1 MTRPQVIVLAG
12 PNGAGKSTMAGPL
25 LSGAF
30 GVDQFVN
37 ADTIATGLSGL
48 RPEQSA
54 FAAGRIMVR
63 RVKELG
69 AQKADFGF
77 ETTLASRSFAPW
89 LRGLKASGY
98 VLHLLYLWLPSA
110 DMAVMRVQQRVRLGG
125 HNVPEETVRRRY
137 RRGLRNFFT
146 TYQELADHWRFLDN
160 STVPRLLA
168 EGSGTRVETLRDVQQ
183 WTLLRKEY
191 AS

>member
-12 PNGAGKSTMAGPL
+12 PNGAGKSTMAAPL

-30 GVDQFVN
+30 GVDHFVN
-37 ADTIATGLSGL
+37 ADTIATGLRAL
-48 RPEQSA
+48 RPEQSS

-69 AQKADFGF
+69 AQRADFGF

-98 VLHLLYLWLPSA
+98 VFNLLYLWLPSA
-110 DMAVMRVQQRVRLGG
+110 DMAVMRVQERVRLGG
-125 HNVPEETVRRRY
+125 HDVPEEIVRRRY
-137 RRGLRNFFT
+137 RRGLRNFFAV
-146 TYQELADHWRFLDN
+146 YQEMADHWRFLDN

-168 EGSGTRVETLRDVQQ
+168 EGSGRRVEMVRDVQQ
-183 WTLLRKEY
+183 WTALCKEY
-191 AS
+191 A